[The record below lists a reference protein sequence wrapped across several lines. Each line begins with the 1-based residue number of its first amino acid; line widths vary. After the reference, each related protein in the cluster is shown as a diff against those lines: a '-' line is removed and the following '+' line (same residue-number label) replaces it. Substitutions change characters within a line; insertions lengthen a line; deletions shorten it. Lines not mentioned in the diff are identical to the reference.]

1 MTDSAESSQPDRR
14 ASAGALA
21 ATCIS
26 TLVVNAN
33 TSAVAILL
41 PAIGEDV
48 DAPISTLQWAVTG
61 YMLVGAAFIVTSGAL
76 GDVVGRR
83 RTFIGGL
90 ILFIASCVLIAFSTS
105 GAGVVIGRA
114 IQGAAGAT
122 IVAGGLSL
130 LTIASSGSERLRAV
144 SLWGAASAI
153 GAAAGPLVGGVLV
166 ESTGWQGLFWI
177 DAAIAA
183 ACIPLTLRSLEESND
198 PTRPRSIDWL
208 GTVLIAATLAPLIL
222 ALSKGAD
229 WGWTSPAVLACL
241 LITVGAAIAFVY
253 VEGRSPAPL
262 IDLALLR
269 NSLLIGGTLGIL
281 IGAGTINGLM
291 FLVSLYFQDPA
302 TLDLTPLQAGLAT
315 LPATVGLVL
324 LAPAVPRLATRLRTR
339 TVVTLGFAIMT
350 GGFAILIATQSSWRY
365 AAFVLPLVAVAA
377 GMALSN
383 GPCSAVATSAVP
395 AEQVGSA
402 SGISN
407 MARYV
412 GAAVMT
418 AVVAAVY
425 ADVNADRVAAG
436 DSAADALATA
446 FRWASVVMTVT
457 SASGIALALLV
468 ARHRPPKPLPVD
480 YAAAAAAT
488 SHTLPTP
495 TPDKRE
501 PAATR

>member
-1 MTDSAESSQPDRR
+1 
-14 ASAGALA
+14 
-21 ATCIS
+21 
-26 TLVVNAN
+26 
-33 TSAVAILL
+33 
-41 PAIGEDV
+41 
-48 DAPISTLQWAVTG
+48 
-61 YMLVGAAFIVTSGAL
+61 
-76 GDVVGRR
+76 
-83 RTFIGGL
+83 
-90 ILFIASCVLIAFSTS
+90 
-105 GAGVVIGRA
+105 
-114 IQGAAGAT
+114 
-122 IVAGGLSL
+122 
-130 LTIASSGSERLRAV
+130 
-144 SLWGAASAI
+144 
-153 GAAAGPLVGGVLV
+153 
-166 ESTGWQGLFWI
+166 
-177 DAAIAA
+177 
-183 ACIPLTLRSLEESND
+183 
-198 PTRPRSIDWL
+198 
-208 GTVLIAATLAPLIL
+208 
-222 ALSKGAD
+222 
-229 WGWTSPAVLACL
+229 
-241 LITVGAAIAFVY
+241 
-253 VEGRSPAPL
+253 
-262 IDLALLR
+262 
-269 NSLLIGGTLGIL
+269 
-281 IGAGTINGLM
+281 
-291 FLVSLYFQDPA
+291 
-302 TLDLTPLQAGLAT
+302 
-315 LPATVGLVL
+315 
-324 LAPAVPRLATRLRTR
+324 
-339 TVVTLGFAIMT
+339 MT